1 MPDKMAYAAT
11 ASILALCVDLSR
23 IPVYFVYRHEEIL
36 QHLTLTCIFVI
47 SALLGVNIGK
57 RWLKNLKVEWI
68 RRGVLGGIISSGFI
82 YLYEAGVALNF
93 IS

>member
-36 QHLTLTCIFVI
+36 QHIILSCVLVI
-47 SALLGVNIGK
+47 SVLLGVNVGK
-57 RWLKNLKVEWI
+57 RWLKSLKSEWI
-68 RRGVLGGIISSGFI
+68 RRGVLGGIISSGFF
-82 YLYEAGVALNF
+82 YLYEVGVALNF